1 MVKIK
6 KEADMKNKSM
16 FMRVAV
22 VVMAAVV
29 LLGFIILP
37 LLNQ

>member
-1 MVKIK
+1 
-6 KEADMKNKSM
+6 MKNKSM

-22 VVMAAVV
+22 LVVAAVIV
-29 LLGFIILP
+29 IGFVILP

>member
-1 MVKIK
+1 MVKRK

-22 VVMAAVV
+22 LVVAAVIV
-29 LLGFIILP
+29 IGFVILP